1 MDEEYIKKKKLDK
14 YGFIWYV
21 DDFIIIVRSEE
32 DIKVI
37 IFIIEK
43 WLLERGLEFNKD
55 KINLVYIE

>member
-21 DDFIIIVRSEE
+21 DDFIIIVWSEE